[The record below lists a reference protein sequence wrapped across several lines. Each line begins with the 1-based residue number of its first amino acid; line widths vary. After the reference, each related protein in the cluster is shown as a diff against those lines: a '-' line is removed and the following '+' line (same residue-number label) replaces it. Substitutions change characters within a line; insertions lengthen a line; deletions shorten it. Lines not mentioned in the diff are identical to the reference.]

1 MISSL
6 PYFSADEVVDTGER
20 IKRVKSGKEKKRRH
34 RVEKMKGEE
43 VESAD
48 DYDRLLPVGEFDD
61 QDFPSRGS
69 SKRKLVEKGSAEA
82 VKKKRPLE
90 ESSSYRERNSRSSSS
105 KISAGVMESDRGREG
120 NLWKPS
126 AGSDGHKQTDASLD
140 RYRDDRHASARKT
153 KSYLTDEDY
162 SRRGR
167 DRERDRPADGTADYG
182 SRKRKRL
189 SMLN

>member
-1 MISSL
+1 MNSSL
-6 PYFSADEVVDTGER
+6 PYFSADEVVDNGER
-20 IKRVKSGKEKKRRH
+20 IKRAKTGKEKKRRH
-34 RVEKMKGEE
+34 RVEKMKDEE
-43 VESAD
+43 IESAD

-61 QDFPSRGS
+61 QEFPSRGS
-69 SKRKLVEKGSAEA
+69 SKRKLVDKGSAEA

-90 ESSSYRERNSRSSSS
+90 ESSSYREKSSRSSS

-126 AGSDGHKQTDASLD
+126 TGSDSHKQTDASLD

-153 KSYLTDEDY
+153 KSYITDEDY

-167 DRERDRPADGTADYG
+167 DRERDRTTDGIGDYG
-182 SRKRKRL
+182 SRKRRRL
-189 SMLN
+189 SMC